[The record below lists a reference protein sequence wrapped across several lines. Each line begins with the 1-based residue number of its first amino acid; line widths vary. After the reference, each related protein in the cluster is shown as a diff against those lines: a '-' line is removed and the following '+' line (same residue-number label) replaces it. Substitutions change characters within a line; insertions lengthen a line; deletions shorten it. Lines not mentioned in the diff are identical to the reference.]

1 MIATREDVQILQEL
15 DKVYRPGVVA
25 RKFANSRRLSES
37 VESGDF
43 FDKYSLDSDERFFVN
58 EIATFFELLGM
69 LWSKGLVD
77 EELVLEW
84 SAVGFYW
91 KKVGAVLV
99 MAREV
104 YDAPQLWVYFEALA
118 VAQMGS

>member
-43 FDKYSLDSDERFFVN
+43 FDKYSPDSDERFFVN